1 MNRKPILIVILVL
14 ALTTLACGFDFQI
27 PITTINTGP
36 TVTEEVSIPS
46 LDDPDD
52 IAHVEM
58 AFGAGELHLSPGA
71 EGYLISGTAT
81 YNVADFKPEVTVSG
95 DKISISQG
103 ETEVE
108 GFPAF
113 VDDIENKWDL
123 AFGDDSIYLR
133 IIAGAYA
140 GEMELGGL
148 SLHNLHITDGA
159 AENEVTFSEL
169 NLVDME
175 KLTYETGASSVT
187 LTGLSN
193 ANFGEMSFK
202 SGAGDYTLDFTGEL
216 QRDADVEINT
226 GFSNLVIVVPEGTS
240 ARISL
245 EGALSNVEVGD
256 DWEISAGEYVHP
268 GSGQMLNITVDI
280 GAGNLE
286 LRTR

>member
-1 MNRKPILIVILVL
+1 MNRKPILLVILVL
-14 ALTTLACGFDFQI
+14 ALSTLACGFNLDI
-27 PITTINTGP
+27 PITTIDTGP
-36 TVTEEVSIPS
+36 TVTEEISIPS
-46 LDDPDD
+46 LEDPAA
-52 IAHVEM
+52 IANVEM

-81 YNVADFKPEVTVSG
+81 YNVDDFKPEVTVSG
-95 DKISISQG
+95 DKISVSQG

-113 VDDIENKWDL
+113 VDDIENTWDL
-123 AFGDDSIYLR
+123 SLGDDSMRLR

-148 SLHNLHITDGA
+148 SLYNLHITDGA
-159 AENEVTFSEL
+159 AENEVTFSEM

-175 KLTYETGASSVT
+175 KLTYETGASSVA

-193 ANFGEMSFK
+193 ANFGEMIFK

-216 QRDADVEINT
+216 QRDADVEIDT
-226 GFSNLVIVVPEGTS
+226 GFSNLVIAVPEGTS
-240 ARISL
+240 AHISL

-256 DWEISAGEYVHP
+256 DWEISSGDYIHP
-268 GSGQMLNITVDI
+268 GSGPMLNITVDI

-286 LRTR
+286 VRTR